1 MKPLNEVIEDAER
14 CLLPFPGD
22 CLNCPHYDDAVD
34 PNTCMTKIISDAL
47 DQLKM
52 YRSDKAQYEIDREQ
66 WETAGAE
73 ARKAY
78 EEARDKHIQALK
90 ELKEK
95 TGTAT
100 APWNPD
106 RNRYC
111 CDQCGAYI
119 GKYDKYCNGCG
130 ARLTDWTP
138 DGRGKRK

>member
-1 MKPLNEVIEDAER
+1 MKTIDEVIEDAER

-22 CLNCPHYDDAVD
+22 CLNCTHYDDAMD
-34 PNTCMTKIISDAL
+34 PNTCMQKIIAEML
-47 DQLKM
+47 EQLK
-52 YRSDKAQYEIDREQ
+52 R
-66 WETAGAE
+66 
-73 ARKAY
+73 
-78 EEARDKHIQALK
+78 
-90 ELKEK
+90 
-95 TGTAT
+95 TAT

-111 CDQCGAYI
+111 CNQCGAYI

>member
-1 MKPLNEVIEDAER
+1 MKTLDEVIEALER
-14 CLLPFPGD
+14 CKRD
-22 CLNCPHYDDAVD
+22 KCYECPYHEKTHVESCIGKRDIDAI
-34 PNTCMTKIISDAL
+34 NY
-47 DQLKM
+47 LKM

-66 WETAGAE
+66 WETAGAD

-78 EEARDKHIQALK
+78 EKARDKHIQALK
-90 ELKEK
+90 ELQEK
-95 TGTAT
+95 SGTAT

-111 CDQCGAYI
+111 CDRCGSYI

>member
-1 MKPLNEVIEDAER
+1 MTKTLDEVIKALECCDTGENDSRCGSCPYIGVWGCCHER
-14 CLLPFPGD
+14 
-22 CLNCPHYDDAVD
+22 
-34 PNTCMTKIISDAL
+34 KIDAL
-47 DQLKM
+47 TYLKM
-52 YRSDKAQYEIDREQ
+52 YRSDQIQYDADRKNWEEIGI
-66 WETAGAE
+66 A
-73 ARKAY
+73 
-78 EEARDKHIQALK
+78 ARDRYEAAAQKHIDALK
-90 ELKEK
+90 EKSR
-95 TGTAT
+95 TAT